1 MRIGLNMS
9 LTGAGSVSP
18 LALYALG
25 GLTPFFVNDAD
36 GAKYLDDLTGNKN
49 LHDVWDNASTREA
62 TCIDADGSLKWGLH
76 NLFVNSAVGVTQT
89 ISVTSGADFT
99 IRFKGTGSITYS
111 GAASGTLAGT
121 GADDIV
127 RVEVT
132 ASTASL
138 VCTVSGSITVVGVYR
153 SDLGG
158 MQLSSKDGEDY
169 VETGASPKF
178 ALRVDH
184 SNGVPEVLAEP
195 LGTNGI
201 RNSTMQGAAVGI
213 PGSGGSLPNN
223 FGAFGGTIATEVI
236 AFGTIDGFPYIDIK
250 VTGSPSSAGIIN
262 FDSKSAIAA
271 AENEV
276 WTNSFYAYIVD
287 GTTTNVTTI
296 SPRINWRDGGTSSIS
311 ADAGADFKDETTF
324 AKRSLTATGVA
335 STGYI
340 LPQILLNCSGP
351 VDFTLRVSAPQC
363 EQSHVATSFIPTTT
377 AAATRAKDEPTRGL
391 PDGFIQGEGSI
402 YFEGSIDYET
412 SGSGFPRIFQI
423 DDGTGNNRVGL
434 IPTESSNSVRF
445 SVSDSG
451 VGTGAGLRVVN
462 SGEVFKSSAR
472 YATGDL
478 ALSVGGQGVES
489 VAPASISTALTTLRI
504 GDPSGVTDTVRIRDF
519 RLFPYSSPSATP
531 GWSDATLETISGA

>member
-1 MRIGLNMS
+1 MQKSTKDNS
-9 LTGAGSVSP
+9 L
-18 LALYALG
+18 
-25 GLTPFFVNDAD
+25 FMEN
-36 GAKYLDDLTGNKN
+36 
-49 LHDVWDNASTREA
+49 
-62 TCIDADGSLKWGLH
+62 
-76 NLFVNSAVGVTQT
+76 
-89 ISVTSGADFT
+89 
-99 IRFKGTGSITYS
+99 
-111 GAASGTLAGT
+111 
-121 GADDIV
+121 
-127 RVEVT
+127 
-132 ASTASL
+132 
-138 VCTVSGSITVVGVYR
+138 
-153 SDLGG
+153 
-158 MQLSSKDGEDY
+158 
-169 VETGASPKF
+169 ETGAAKY